1 MEIIDNIPLDLKT
14 EDVME
19 SLKLGKKGPS
29 MGDTVREILEKVM
42 PVAKP
47 KALYKES
54 YIGRRGESTVEID
67 GVVFRSTILMKNLEN
82 AEKVFPYVVTAGR
95 ELEGIKNYKE
105 DMMKMFLY
113 DAVKE
118 LILERAFY
126 FFEDYLKR
134 RYALGLISHMNPG
147 SLNDWPI
154 SQQKYLFQ
162 LFGDVE
168 ALVGVRLTQSYL
180 MDPIKSVSG
189 ICFPTE
195 ISFQSCMLCKR
206 ESCHKR
212 KAKYDPEMEKQY
224 MTGKTKLH

>member
-1 MEIIDNIPLDLKT
+1 MEILDNIPLELKS

-29 MGDTVREILEKVM
+29 MGDMVEEILEDLI
-42 PVAKP
+42 PIAKP

-54 YIGRRGESTVEID
+54 YIGKRGENTVEID
-67 GVVFRSTILMKNLEN
+67 GVEFKSSILLQNLEI
-82 AEKVFPYVVTAGR
+82 AERVFPYVVTSGR
-95 ELEGIKNYKE
+95 ELEAIEISKE
-105 DMMKMFLY
+105 DMMKLFLY

-126 FFEDYLKR
+126 FFEDYLKNN
-134 RYALGLISHMNPG
+134 YALGLMSRMNPG
-147 SLNDWPI
+147 SLNDWPV

-168 ALVGVRLTQSYL
+168 ALIGVRLTQSYL

-189 ICFPTE
+189 IYFPTE
-195 ISFQSCMLCKR
+195 ILFQSCMLCKR

-212 KAKYDPEMEKQY
+212 KAPYDPEMEKQY
-224 MTGKTKLH
+224 KSGKSKLH